1 MSAVSRFLG
10 DSPFR
15 VVVKLIL
22 ASFVVG
28 VVMSAFGWYPLDIWF
43 AVRDFFV
50 DLWRMG
56 FSAVDRFV
64 AYILLGAAIVVPL
77 FILLRIASYRKA
89 S

>member
-77 FILLRIASYRKA
+77 FILLRIASYRKG